1 MNHGVILKYEHFV
14 REQHSS
20 LNDNGIVDKPNA
32 SFITNYIALKIYTQ
46 QNPNIFINHFVFTL
60 SIVVVVFY
68 P

>member
-20 LNDNGIVDKPNA
+20 LNENGIVDKPNA
-32 SFITNYIALKIYTQ
+32 SFITNYIALKIYTRR
-46 QNPNIFINHFVFTL
+46 NPNIFINHFVFTL